1 MYKVKEA
8 ADQLG
13 VSRVEIF
20 EILLS
25 QRDLFEPYVRKEN
38 SITYISEEGLLLLNS
53 QIQSVGEA
61 KAAPLVQIKIE
72 ENVVDET
79 ENTSLEPLALSDG
92 LSEWLREIHDD
103 GLLSDQ
109 YDHKLR
115 DIRNQITSIRN
126 KILNLDSEIKMKDD
140 AIRHYH
146 EIMKDD
152 IRWLE
157 DLDRKMQLLV
167 KHRFLENAA
176 SESTVDSVDDK
187 GNFLKFFKR

>member
-38 SITYISEEGLLLLNS
+38 SITYISEEGLLLLKS
-53 QIQSVGEA
+53 RIQSVGEV
-61 KAAPLVQIKIE
+61 KAAPLAPIEIE
-72 ENVVDET
+72 ENVVE
-79 ENTSLEPLALSDG
+79 EIKNISLEPLDISDG
-92 LSEWLREIHDD
+92 LSDWLREIHDD

-115 DIRNQITSIRN
+115 EIRNQITGIRN

-176 SESTVDSVDDK
+176 SESTVDLVDDK